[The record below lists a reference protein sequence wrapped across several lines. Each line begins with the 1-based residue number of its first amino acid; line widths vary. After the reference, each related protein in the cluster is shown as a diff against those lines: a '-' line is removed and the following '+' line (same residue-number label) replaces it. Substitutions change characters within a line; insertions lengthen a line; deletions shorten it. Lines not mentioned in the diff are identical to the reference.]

1 MSCGGTVYTYAQ
13 LETLWIQ
20 AGGPKALAP
29 VAAAIAEAESSGCSD
44 ALNLTDNNGTQTSVG
59 LWQVS
64 NGTHQYPASWL
75 TASGNAS
82 EAVAKYK
89 AGTPASGPNSFT
101 PWGTFNSGAYKAYVN
116 GSTTP
121 AASVPGSAPGAAP
134 GSGSGTGSGSAP
146 AACLFGFPGFS
157 IPVIG
162 SVGSFCL
169 FSKAEARAIIGGLL
183 MVTGGGL
190 VVIGALILAAGAFQQ
205 SGAAAAVAG
214 ARRAV
219 PFGR

>member
-1 MSCGGTVYTYAQ
+1 MTCGGTVYTYAQ

-20 AGGPKALAP
+20 AGGSRATAP

-89 AGTPASGPNSFT
+89 AAGGFS
-101 PWGTFNSGAYKAYVN
+101 PWGTYNSGAYRPFVSN
-116 GSTTP
+116 STTP
-121 AASVPGSAPGAAP
+121 AASLPAGNGSGSGAAP
-134 GSGSGTGSGSAP
+134 GPGSGTGTGSSP
-146 AACLFGFPGFS
+146 AACLFGFPGFK

-183 MVTGGGL
+183 MVTGGSL
-190 VVIGALILAAGAFQQ
+190 VVIGALILAAGAFQR
-205 SGAAAAVAG
+205 SGAQSALAG

-219 PFGR
+219 PFTR